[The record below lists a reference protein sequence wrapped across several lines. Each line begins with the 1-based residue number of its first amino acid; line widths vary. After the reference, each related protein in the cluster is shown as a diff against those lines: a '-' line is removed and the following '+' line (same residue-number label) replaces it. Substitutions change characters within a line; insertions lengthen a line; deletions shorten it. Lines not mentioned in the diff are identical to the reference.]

1 MSNGKPTFR
10 LGTAVEITTILSRN
24 NPASVVI
31 TIEDPF
37 ETAKITD
44 VAMTAGGVNIYTYV
58 WQSATT
64 DSEGV
69 YSVTIKATYGA
80 YTALSK
86 SDFELIE

>member
-24 NPASVVI
+24 NPTSVTI
-31 TIEDPF
+31 TIKDPY
-37 ETAKITD
+37 EVEKITD
-44 VAMTAGGVNIYTYV
+44 VTMTAGGVNIYTYV

-64 DSEGV
+64 DGEGG
-69 YSVTIKATYGA
+69 YEVTIKATYGA

-86 SDFELIE
+86 ANFELIE